1 MVIALLFPSLH
12 LLANNI
18 KWPKIDQ
25 QLLEFH
31 SKGLICERSEHHIE
45 IKEIGI
51 LKVGENRGYRTN
63 ISKWDIFSEFQTC
76 YLPILN
82 EKQPQMETPSG
93 RSLLHN
99 LKVFLDPLRLLA
111 KMKTNGG
118 SKDFCK
124 KPFLSSCF
132 LFFFCIFRAHKCFLF
147 IRDWSC
153 NQEFC
158 EFSRKKRNTPH
169 HLFLQ
174 KFKRLTKLK
183 GVA

>member
-31 SKGLICERSEHHIE
+31 SKGLICERSQHHIE

-51 LKVGENRGYRTN
+51 LKAGENRSYRTN

-118 SKDFCK
+118 PKDFCK
-124 KPFLSSCF
+124 KAFLSCFF
-132 LFFFCIFRAHKCFLF
+132 LFVFWEPISAFCLYVTEVATKNFVNFQGRRETRRITFFCK
-147 IRDWSC
+147 S
-153 NQEFC
+153 
-158 EFSRKKRNTPH
+158 
-169 HLFLQ
+169 
-174 KFKRLTKLK
+174 LK
-183 GVA
+183 G

>member
-45 IKEIGI
+45 IKETGI
-51 LKVGENRGYRTN
+51 LKVGENRGYRTK
-63 ISKWDIFSEFQTC
+63 ISIWDIFSEFQTS

-124 KPFLSSCF
+124 KPFLVV
-132 LFFFCIFRAHKCFLF
+132 FFFFFVFSELISA
-147 IRDWSC
+147 
-153 NQEFC
+153 FC
-158 EFSRKKRNTPH
+158 LYVTEVA
-169 HLFLQ
+169 
-174 KFKRLTKLK
+174 TKNFVNFQGRRETRRITFFCKSLK
-183 GVA
+183 G